1 MRNRTKKIPIVKH
14 LEDIDDLTIGRDT
27 GIIPGQKNLARKL
40 ADEIYKYSLEN
51 EYKKLIFT
59 ISSKKNY
66 SGRVWQKDV

>member
-27 GIIPGQKNLARKL
+27 GIIPGQEGLARKL

-51 EYKKLIFT
+51 EYENLIFT
-59 ISSKKNY
+59 ISSKK
-66 SGRVWQKDV
+66 RAI